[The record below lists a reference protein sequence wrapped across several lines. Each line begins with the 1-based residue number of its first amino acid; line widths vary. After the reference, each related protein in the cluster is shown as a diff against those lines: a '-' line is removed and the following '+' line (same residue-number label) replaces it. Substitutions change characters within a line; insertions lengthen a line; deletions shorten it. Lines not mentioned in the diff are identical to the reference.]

1 MEPRRP
7 DDGNPASKEERRAHA
22 GLRGLDDAFVKINGQ
37 LWYLLRAVNHEREV
51 LESVVSR
58 EGSRHV
64 LVLKVLK
71 RTMKTYGSPQNV
83 RPP

>member
-1 MEPRRP
+1 MVEPRRP

-51 LESVVSR
+51 LESVVAA
-58 EGSRHV
+58 
-64 LVLKVLK
+64 KV
-71 RTMKTYGSPQNV
+71 RDTFWY
-83 RPP
+83 